1 MMASML
7 PTRRSCRILIAWL
20 VAYVALGLLGG
31 ITGISQR
38 DEQAFGFIA
47 GVPTMVFIYLWC
59 RAESLERGV
68 LPRSGLTMFAAIL
81 PPLGVPFYLWR
92 TRPTFGAACKAM
104 AWALGF
110 YLLASVVLGGSEA
123 LGLSLRPLR

>member
-1 MMASML
+1 M
-7 PTRRSCRILIAWL
+7 

-92 TRPTFGAACKAM
+92 TRPSVWAAVKAM
-104 AWALGF
+104 GLALGF
-110 YLLASVVLGGSEA
+110 YLLASVVIGGAEA
-123 LGLSLRPLR
+123 LGLGLRTLR

>member
-1 MMASML
+1 M
-7 PTRRSCRILIAWL
+7 PPKNEPRFKPR
-20 VAYVALGLLGG
+20 G
-31 ITGISQR
+31 ITPTP
-38 DEQAFGFIA
+38 EQVRIQTHHARRVIVMANA
-47 GVPTMVFIYLWC
+47 GSAKTTTLALRI
-59 RAESLERGV
+59 AESLERGV

-110 YLLASVVLGGSEA
+110 YLLASVVIGGAEA
-123 LGLSLRPLR
+123 LGLGLRPLR